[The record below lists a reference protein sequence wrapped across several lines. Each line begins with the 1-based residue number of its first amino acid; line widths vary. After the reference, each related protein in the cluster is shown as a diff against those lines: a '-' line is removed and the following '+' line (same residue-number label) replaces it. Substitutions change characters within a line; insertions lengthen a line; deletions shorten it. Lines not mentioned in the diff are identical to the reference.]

1 MGIIVNQNE
10 NRSQLQE
17 KLAAELQEKAKKRAI
32 NTTRVDGVEDMTLIE
47 NTKKTGSLG
56 WLKAIIGIAVLL
68 ALVWLASTF
77 MSR

>member
-17 KLAAELQEKAKKRAI
+17 KLATELQEKAKKRAI
-32 NTTRVDGVEDMTLIE
+32 ETTHVDGVDDMTLLE

-56 WLKAIIGIAVLL
+56 WLKVVIGIVVLL
-68 ALVWLASTF
+68 ALVWVASKI
-77 MSR
+77 MGN